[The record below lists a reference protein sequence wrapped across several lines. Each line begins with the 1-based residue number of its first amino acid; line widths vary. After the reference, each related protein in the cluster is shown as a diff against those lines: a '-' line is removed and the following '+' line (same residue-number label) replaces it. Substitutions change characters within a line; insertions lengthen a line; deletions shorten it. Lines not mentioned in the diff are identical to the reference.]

1 MLIQNTNV
9 CKYRIVI
16 CIYFYMRMGEA
27 GITEFLHKT
36 KLKPKY
42 ASIDE

>member
-1 MLIQNTNV
+1 
-9 CKYRIVI
+9 
-16 CIYFYMRMGEA
+16 MRMGEA

-42 ASIDE
+42 ASVDELVNKMWHIHLLLLLLSH